1 MPATPSGRG
10 RPKGSSNSKGSKSKS
25 KASASFASDS
35 DKKSQTFDNQ
45 SIIDTQSV
53 QSALQS
59 SNEQVIICILIRSS
73 KIIKLAKKDDEK
85 RNRAK
90 NANCE

>member
-10 RPKGSSNSKGSKSKS
+10 RPKGSSSLKGSKSKS
-25 KASASFASDS
+25 KASTSFATDS

-53 QSALQS
+53 QNVVQS
-59 SNEQVIICILIRSS
+59 VNEQVIINDLIGK
-73 KIIKLAKKDDEK
+73 KID
-85 RNRAK
+85 
-90 NANCE
+90 